1 MYAYI
6 VSPFASTIPKPRL
19 CSRRGTESSNVKVL
33 IGFTL
38 VETLVAMAV
47 LLAVLVGPI
56 TLIAHGLFSASF
68 SRNRLIA
75 SNLAQEG
82 IELVRAVRD
91 NNMLCIAL
99 GPTPNNTSGW
109 DNNPSGPPPKLL
121 DYFEIEAF
129 DVQVLTCGGFSI
141 QTPRPI
147 RRNASTCNTP
157 IRINS
162 NGIYTYTSGTPTG
175 FTRCVQVCSPPNAA
189 PCSTVADADIPNN
202 DQMEIISTVS
212 WMEHGSPKNITLR
225 DRLYRW
231 Q

>member
-1 MYAYI
+1 
-6 VSPFASTIPKPRL
+6 
-19 CSRRGTESSNVKVL
+19 
-33 IGFTL
+33 

-56 TLIAHGLFSASF
+56 TLIAHGLFSVSF
-68 SRNRLIA
+68 SRNNLIA

-99 GPTPNNTSGW
+99 GATPNDTTGW
-109 DNNPSGPPPKLL
+109 NNNPNALPSKLL
-121 DYFEIEAF
+121 DYYEIESF
-129 DVQVLTCGGFSI
+129 DVFVLTCGGFPI

-147 RRNASTCNTP
+147 TRTLATCNTP

-162 NGIYTYTSGTPTG
+162 NSIYTYTSGTPTG
-175 FTRCVQVCSPPNAA
+175 FTRCVQVCSPPSAA
-189 PCSTVADADIPNN
+189 PCSTVADADIPLN
-202 DQMEIISTVS
+202 DQMEVISTVS
-212 WMEHGSPKNITLR
+212 WTERGASKNITLR

-231 Q
+231 R